1 MLATA
6 VLVLLVVLLVLLG
19 LGSAAYC
26 SGSPDEGVRVNSNP
40 IVNGDATLI
49 DSATNGLLYEVG
61 PANAR
66 VQVLHVYGSPYE
78 MGQAQ
83 GVLLKKEVREFVD
96 KTFKYLD
103 DMIVSSLDKYPI
115 SKFMKE
121 MIVLKGMDAALDFTI
136 KETQPFTPSYYYDEL
151 RGLADASGVDFD
163 TLLRLNMFAE
173 LTKASCSFVGSYG
186 SASENG
192 KTYQV
197 RALDYD
203 TDGPFKDYPLIT
215 VYHPDKGNAF
225 TIVGWPGSIG
235 ALTGMSEKKI
245 GMSEIGVEYADDSFG
260 QGTDNTPPE
269 KVKGKPWMMVFRDTL
284 QFTNNV
290 NEAVSAIQ
298 NSNRTCNLILGV
310 GDGNNKAV
318 YGIEYSGYVAVPYND
333 ANQLPVNDTW
343 HPVVKDVV
351 YNGMDWDC
359 PGYNQKL
366 GHQLGE
372 YRSKISPEVLIR
384 NILPTVQTGDVHSAI
399 YDLEESIMY
408 VSFMRKSTAPAD
420 EPQFAYERQWTALNL
435 NDFFAT
441 ARK

>member
-1 MLATA
+1 M
-6 VLVLLVVLLVLLG
+6 
-19 LGSAAYC
+19 
-26 SGSPDEGVRVNSNP
+26 DSNTVF
-40 IVNGDATLI
+40 ISST
-49 DSATNGLLYEVG
+49 TNGRLYQVG
-61 PANAR
+61 PDDAR
-66 VQVLHVYGSPYE
+66 INVLHVFGSPYE

-83 GVLLKKEVREFVD
+83 GILMKKEVNEFVY

-103 DMIVSSLDKYPI
+103 DMIVSSLDKYPL

-136 KETQPFTPSYYYDEL
+136 KETQPFTPSYYFDET
-151 RGLADASGVDFD
+151 RGIADASGVDYD

-215 VYHPDKGNAF
+215 VYHPDKGNSF
-225 TIVGWPGSIG
+225 TILGWPGSIG

-245 GMSEIGVEYADDSFG
+245 GMSEIGVEYGDDSFG

-269 KVKGKPWMMVFRDTL
+269 KVKGKPWMFVFRDTL
-284 QFTNNV
+284 QFANSAD
-290 NEAVSAIQ
+290 EAISSIQ

-333 ANQLPVNDTW
+333 LNQLPVNETW

-351 YNGMDWDC
+351 YNAMDWDC
-359 PGYNQKL
+359 PGYNQKM
-366 GHQLGE
+366 GQQLDQ
-372 YRSKISPEVLIR
+372 YASKISPEVLIR
-384 NILPTVQTGDVHSAI
+384 NILPTVQTGDVHSAV
-399 YDLEESIMY
+399 YDLEGSIMY
-408 VSFMRKSTAPAD
+408 VSFMRKSTAPVD
-420 EPQFAYERQWTALNL
+420 EPQYAYERQWTALNL
-435 NDFFAT
+435 KDFFAT
-441 ARK
+441 PREN